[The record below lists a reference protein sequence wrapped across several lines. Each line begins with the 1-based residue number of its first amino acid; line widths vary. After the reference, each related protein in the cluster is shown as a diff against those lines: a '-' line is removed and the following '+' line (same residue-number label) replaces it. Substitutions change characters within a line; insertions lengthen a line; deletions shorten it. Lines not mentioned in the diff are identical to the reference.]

1 MNKIVATLITPHLL
15 FLFFVSV
22 SSHSLDHGSKDINNL
37 SGVISTSHPMA
48 TMAGEAILIK
58 GGNSVDAAIAA
69 SLVLSVVEPTMSGLG
84 GRAQAIVSN
93 DKQNFVGYN
102 GMTEI
107 PKAFKNDNALPSYG
121 YQTVAVPGLVALLA
135 KMHNDFGSL
144 PFSSLTDPAI
154 KHASEGI
161 KFLPGERTRQLSV
174 VEKIFESD
182 GMRHVYI
189 DESGDIHPN
198 NKVVIQEAL
207 ANTLKK
213 ISTDPHNN
221 FYFGDIAKII
231 VDDSSDNGGF
241 INIGDLN
248 NYEILPGNY
257 FSFKYRDRTIH
268 TLAAPAGG
276 LLVAKTLSILNQYEY
291 SDFDEDRWAAL
302 VSQALALSIKSM
314 SENYYEE
321 DPLKALNI
329 DWINH
334 QTLKISLP
342 KTNNLE
348 KVYKSALE
356 KSKTDWVQN
365 SNSHTSHIS
374 VFDCDGLA
382 ISMTQ
387 TLGPIFGAKVSTKE
401 LGFPYAATMGGY
413 LRTGEQKP
421 GQRPRTSIA
430 PVIVTKDGQVDLVLG
445 AAGGIRIPS
454 AITQTLSR
462 IIDQGLTLE
471 RAISA
476 PRVHP
481 SMTINSE
488 NERVINL
495 NSFEAEAS
503 DQGWN
508 DRNVQYW
515 EKSGFNVNL
524 VHSRASFGRV
534 NAVTNKSSVI
544 MGQSDPDWEGSATA
558 SIKCGR

>member
-1 MNKIVATLITPHLL
+1 
-15 FLFFVSV
+15 
-22 SSHSLDHGSKDINNL
+22 
-37 SGVISTSHPMA
+37 MA

-107 PKAFKNDNALPSYG
+107 PKAFKNDNSLPSYG

-144 PFSSLTDPAI
+144 PFSSLTNPAI

-189 DESGDIHPN
+189 DESGDIHPS

-387 TLGPIFGAKVSTKE
+387 TLGPIFGSKVSTKE

-515 EKSGFNVNL
+515 KKSGFNVNL